1 MSRAVKTLF
10 RARHCHKLIAC
21 GMSMTDALKEA
32 HIHRDTY
39 IRYLPVLQE
48 MSLREMIEH
57 QSRQD
62 EKGKPD
68 TGADY

>member
-1 MSRAVKTLF
+1 
-10 RARHCHKLIAC
+10 
-21 GMSMTDALKEA
+21 MSMTDALKEA